1 MRPGGRRALAALA
14 VLWALAALG
23 ASEVLGATTAAPAEA
38 PRRTLFIVL
47 DSVAFSAVARVSDP
61 ALGEAA
67 AFRDFH
73 PPVPLISTFPSSTS
87 IALVG
92 ILGPAGVGRSP
103 GYEARFF
110 DWEKRRVRGGGPI
123 SYFNIE
129 FPWREFFDWTRKGVV
144 RSALAALRPV
154 RATRWRLDRAVE
166 VFLESDEESFFVYV
180 ETTDMV
186 AHLLASEAMEEVMRS
201 LDRTLREAR
210 RRHPERPFRA
220 VLLSDHGI
228 DGGEPL
234 VNVWRGLRS
243 RLAERGFRLV
253 SRLDRPRD
261 VALAP
266 FGLVSSFEVYTAP
279 ETRSELAAAVV
290 EVEGVDLCVFPTA
303 GGWEIASGRGHAGVE
318 RRASDRAFAY
328 RPLSGDP
335 LGFAEIVERLRRRA
349 GEPERELFPDRWWLE
364 ESRAATYPDALF
376 RIAAGFEL
384 VENPASLLCS
394 VAPGYMFGLVRTE
407 LAARLTQ
414 GRLRWTHGALSRG
427 PSLGFIMS
435 DDPDWDPPPAVR
447 FSEALLPFLE
457 ESGVRP

>member
-1 MRPGGRRALAALA
+1 MKPPGPRALVARLGLLGLLGLLGPPGA
-14 VLWALAALG
+14 V
-23 ASEVLGATTAAPAEA
+23 AAPAAAEA

-47 DSVAFSAVARVSDP
+47 DSVAFSTVARISDP
-61 ALGEAA
+61 ALGEEAA
-67 AFRDFH
+67 LRGFH

-110 DWEKRRVRGGGPI
+110 DWERRRVRGGGPV

-129 FPWREFFDWTRKGVV
+129 FPWREFFDWTRKGVL

-154 RATRWRLDRAVE
+154 RASNWRVEKAVE
-166 VFLESDEESFFVYV
+166 VFLESDEERFFVYV

-186 AHLLASEAMEEVMRS
+186 AHLLAPEAMEEVVRN

-210 RRHPERPFRA
+210 RRHPDRPFRA

-228 DGGEPL
+228 GGGEPL
-234 VNVWRGLRS
+234 VNVWRGLRG

-253 SRLDRPRD
+253 SRLAGPRD

-279 ETRSELAAAVV
+279 ETRAELAAAIA
-290 EVEGVDLCVFPTA
+290 EVDGVDLCVFPSA
-303 GGWEIASGRGHAGVE
+303 AGWEIASARGHAGVE
-318 RRASDRAFAY
+318 RRAEDGAFAY
-328 RPLSGDP
+328 RPGSGDP
-335 LGFAEIVERLRRRA
+335 LGFAAILERLRRRA
-349 GEPERELFPDRWWLE
+349 GEPERLFFPDAWWLE
-364 ESRAATYPDALF
+364 ESREAVYPDALY

-414 GRLRWTHGALSRG
+414 GRLRWTHGALDRD
-427 PSLGFIMS
+427 PSLGFITS
-435 DDPDWDPPPAVR
+435 DDPDWTPPPAVR
-447 FSEALLPFLE
+447 FSHALLPFLE
-457 ESGVRP
+457 EAETRP